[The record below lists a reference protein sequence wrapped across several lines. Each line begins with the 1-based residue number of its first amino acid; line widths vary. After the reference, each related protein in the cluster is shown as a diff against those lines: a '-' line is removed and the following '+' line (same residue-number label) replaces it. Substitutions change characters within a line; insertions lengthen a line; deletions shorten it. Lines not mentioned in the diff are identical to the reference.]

1 MDEEFEKIKDS
12 ILSYTA
18 KYLDSAFTEYKQNMV
33 EWQKYE
39 DF

>member
-1 MDEEFEKIKDS
+1 MDEEFDKIKDS

-18 KYLDSAFTEYKQNMV
+18 KCLDTAFTEYKQNMV